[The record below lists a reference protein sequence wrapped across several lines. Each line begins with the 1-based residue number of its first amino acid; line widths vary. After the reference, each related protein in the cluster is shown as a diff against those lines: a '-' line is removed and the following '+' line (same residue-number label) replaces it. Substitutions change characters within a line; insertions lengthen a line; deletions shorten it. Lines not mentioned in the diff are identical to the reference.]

1 MPRYSS
7 RAGFISLQ
15 EEDILTAIENIEE
28 RDGKLDFDY
37 QLLRGGAES
46 TKKRNASE
54 ALKRL
59 RNSPRN
65 IWSEIVNLSPKDQ
78 KIALYYLVLKSHAF
92 FFDFHMEVILQKW
105 QVMDKAF
112 SKDDVLTF
120 IEKKVDEHPELEN
133 WSEESKRRSSRTI
146 KLMLEQIDML
156 DENQNLRPVQGSI
169 SLWELFIKEGET
181 WFLEAMLL
189 NKQERDELI
198 NSAAV

>member
-15 EEDILTAIENIEE
+15 EEDILTAIENVVD
-28 RDGKLDFDY
+28 RGGKLNFDY

-54 ALKRL
+54 TLKRL
-59 RNSPRN
+59 RNAPKN
-65 IWSEIVNLSPKDQ
+65 IWSEIDNLPPTDL
-78 KIALYYLVLKSHAF
+78 KIALYYLVLKTHSF

-105 QVMDKAF
+105 QVMDKTF
-112 SKDDVLTF
+112 SKDDVLAF
-120 IEKKVDEHPELEN
+120 IEKKVDKHPELEN
-133 WSEESKRRSSRTI
+133 WSEESKRRSSRTV

-156 DENQNLRPVQGSI
+156 DENQNLQPVQASI
-169 SLWELFIKEGET
+169 SLWELFIREGET

-189 NKQERDELI
+189 NKQERDHLI
-198 NSAAV
+198 NSVTT